1 MTSPTNAL
9 GRLGRALFLSG
20 AALALALFGTSCD
33 HLDDPHDHSG
43 DHDAVTTVT
52 LTLVAQGTTDTTRV
66 TWEDLDGI
74 GGNNPNRI
82 DTLILRPG
90 SIYVGAVQFENRA
103 ESPVENINEEVLEDA
118 NEHQVFYAVSN
129 SLGQVTVLDKDGK
142 GLPLGLTFS
151 IATTTTAAAVPGS
164 LTLSLYHYDSESSK
178 SGTDPADETD
188 VEVTF
193 PLLVR

>member
-1 MTSPTNAL
+1 MTSFSKAIRRC
-9 GRLGRALFLSG
+9 GRMLLSSV
-20 AALALALFGTSCD
+20 AALSLVLFGTSCD
-33 HLDDPHDHSG
+33 HLNDPHDHSG

-82 DTLILRPG
+82 DTLLLKPG
-90 SIYVGAVQFENRA
+90 AIYLGSVQFENRA
-103 ESPVENINEEVLEDA
+103 ESPAENINEKVLEDA

-129 SLGQVTVLDKDGK
+129 SLGQVTVLDKDGR

-178 SGTDPADETD
+178 NGTDPADETD